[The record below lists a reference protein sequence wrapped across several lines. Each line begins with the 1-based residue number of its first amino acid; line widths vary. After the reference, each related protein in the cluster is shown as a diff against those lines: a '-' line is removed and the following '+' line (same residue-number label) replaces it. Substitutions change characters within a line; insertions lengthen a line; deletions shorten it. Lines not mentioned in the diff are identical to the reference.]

1 MFFLP
6 HFQVSGNCRIMP
18 ASPVKWSAFAGP
30 EVEQVFG
37 LPYGTKRKTD
47 DEAANLNECTTD
59 GIQVRYKVQF
69 VMFLCAQ
76 LQTPDRAL

>member
-1 MFFLP
+1 
-6 HFQVSGNCRIMP
+6 MP

-47 DEAANLNECTTD
+47 DEAANLNECTMD
-59 GIQVRYKVQF
+59 GIQVRYKV
-69 VMFLCAQ
+69 
-76 LQTPDRAL
+76 

>member
-1 MFFLP
+1 
-6 HFQVSGNCRIMP
+6 MP

-47 DEAANLNECTTD
+47 DEAANLNECTMD
-59 GIQVRYKVQF
+59 GIQVRSKV
-69 VMFLCAQ
+69 
-76 LQTPDRAL
+76 